1 MLAAAAARLGDLSN
15 MVWVDLGGGTGVSI
29 CIRNIEDTIWTCR
42 HPSTFN
48 SANSLLI
55 FLISR
60 LRSFSHFL
68 QANVELMSAYIDLSK
83 FKQIYV
89 VDLCKSLCEQA
100 RLKVT
105 QEGWTNVTVVE
116 GDACQFTPPEGTASL
131 VTFSY
136 SLSMI
141 PPFHAAVD
149 RAVSYLD
156 RDSGLLAITDFY
168 VSAK

>member
-1 MLAAAAARLGDLSN
+1 MHFSN
-15 MVWVDLGGGTGVSI
+15 LPPRPFPCPAFSLLLQENVDL
-29 CIRNIEDTIWTCR
+29 
-42 HPSTFN
+42 
-48 SANSLLI
+48 
-55 FLISR
+55 
-60 LRSFSHFL
+60 
-68 QANVELMSAYIDLSK
+68 MSSYIDLSK

-105 QEGWTNVTVVE
+105 KNGWKNVTVVE
-116 GDACQFTPPEGTASL
+116 GDACQFTPPEGTATL

-141 PPFHAAVD
+141 PPFHAAID

-156 RDSGLLAITDFY
+156 QDTGLLAITDFY
-168 VSAK
+168 TSAKYDL